1 MGLTG
6 RLINDRYVTR
16 RSYYQEVNRM
26 KHFASVSKN
35 LATVSVPARAET
47 ESKYQPPAGEGNQK
61 SGTGTYDKS
70 GAGLL
75 G

>member
-1 MGLTG
+1 
-6 RLINDRYVTR
+6 
-16 RSYYQEVNRM
+16 M

>member
-1 MGLTG
+1 
-6 RLINDRYVTR
+6 
-16 RSYYQEVNRM
+16 M

-47 ESKYQPPAGEGNQK
+47 ESKYQPPADEGNQK
-61 SGTGTYDKS
+61 SGAGYSQKS
-70 GAGLL
+70 GAGYL